1 MQTIVFLATTGLG
14 VTTVP
19 VKTIVAVADIGATV
33 GVPACEAVTTQF
45 PDLRRFSVEP
55 DIEQLSVDVVENVTA
70 PPLDAVATSAKLLV
84 ATSTVAAGVNVIV

>member
-1 MQTIVFLATTGLG
+1 MVLPLIHTIVFLVTTGFG
-14 VTTVP
+14 ATVVP
-19 VKTIVAVADIGATV
+19 VKTIVAVVDIGASV

-70 PPLDAVATSAKLLV
+70 PPLDHRLPIERKAEA
-84 ATSTVAAGVNVIV
+84 